1 MTTISMVLAL
11 SGLCIVLGFIALLS
25 QKVYRIE
32 GADGQTTATRV
43 EVPLFGKYGKM
54 TTNYP
59 ALLFVVA
66 GFALAVFALK
76 SDPGPPAGKENWLVT
91 GEFSAPEGQS
101 PISWHEGSMTVFPT
115 DFEIR
120 VFPTG
125 KFQIRALISAGRTF
139 EDVVQYIDFSH
150 PAASVQLL
158 PGKELEKF
166 AAGESSLLINRTE
179 NTRVFGKV
187 PVQVFAS
194 P

>member
-32 GADGQTTATRV
+32 GPDGQTTATRV

-76 SDPGPPAGKENWLVT
+76 SDPGPPPGKEAWLIT
-91 GEFSAPEGQS
+91 GELAASDGEAPL
-101 PISWHEGSMTVFPT
+101 PWHEGSLTVFPT
-115 DFEIR
+115 DFEAR
-120 VFPTG
+120 VFPSG
-125 KFQIRALISAGRTF
+125 KFEIMARIPADQTF
-139 EDVVQYIDFSH
+139 EDVVQRIDFSH
-150 PAASVQLL
+150 ETGSVQLF
-158 PGKELEKF
+158 PKEELDKF
-166 AAGESSLLINRTE
+166 VAGETSLLENRTK
-179 NTRVFGKV
+179 TSRDFRKI
-187 PVQVFAS
+187 PVTIFQS

>member
-1 MTTISMVLAL
+1 MNTISMVLGL

-32 GADGQTTATRV
+32 GEDGQATATRV

-59 ALLFVVA
+59 ALLFVAA
-66 GFALAVFALK
+66 GFALALFALK
-76 SDPGPPAGKENWLVT
+76 NDPGPPAGKENWLVT
-91 GEFSAPEGQS
+91 GELSAPEGES
-101 PISWHEGSMTVFPT
+101 RIAWHEGAMTVFPT

-125 KFQIRALISAGRTF
+125 KFQIRALIPADRSF
-139 EDVVQYIDFSH
+139 EEVVQYIDYSH
-150 PAASVQLL
+150 PAASVQLF
-158 PGKELEKF
+158 PGKERDQFE
-166 AAGESSLLINRTE
+166 AGESSLLQNQTE

>member
-76 SDPGPPAGKENWLVT
+76 NDPGPPSGKENWLVT
-91 GEFSAPEGQS
+91 GELSAPEGETAI
-101 PISWHEGSMTVFPT
+101 PWHEGSMTVFPT

-120 VFPTG
+120 LLPDG
-125 KFQIRALISAGRTF
+125 RFQIRALIPEDRTF
-139 EDVVQYIDFSH
+139 EEAVQYIDFSH
-150 PAASVQLL
+150 PMGSVQLF
-158 PGKELEKF
+158 PGEELDKF
-166 AAGESSLLINRTE
+166 AAGESSLLKNRTE

-187 PVQVFAS
+187 PVQIFAS